1 MVSKYFM
8 RQEERTLANKY
19 TYTFEDIIIDPHD
32 ERVKVGEKYFFYNNP
47 TLAVESANG
56 SDIES
61 FELIKVTSGTCP
73 FVYNFRDYMEG
84 ASCCIIKDKEKE
96 SQVEYVPFN
105 LDNED
110 DRNCLRDKWIRRKSG
125 EYEVP
130 INNFG
135 LHDSRWRTS
144 GLLGSELFEFF
155 TFLDGSPVGKKI
167 ENQEN

>member
-8 RQEERTLANKY
+8 RQEERTLADKY

-61 FELIKVTSGTCP
+61 FELIKVTSDTPCP
-73 FVYNFRDYMEG
+73 FVSLTGG
-84 ASCCIIKDKEKE
+84 ASCCIIKEKKKE

-110 DRNCLRDKWIRRKSG
+110 DRNCLRDKWVRRKG
-125 EYEVP
+125 GDYEVP
-130 INNFG
+130 INSFG
-135 LHDSRWRTS
+135 LHDGRWRTS
-144 GLLGSELFEFF
+144 GLLGRDLFEFF

>member
-1 MVSKYFM
+1 MS
-8 RQEERTLANKY
+8 EY
-19 TYTFEDIIIDPHD
+19 TYSDVIIDPND
-32 ERVKVGEKYFFYNNP
+32 KRVKVGEKYFFHNNP
-47 TLAVESANG
+47 MRAIECAND
-56 SDIES
+56 SDIECL
-61 FELIKVTSGTCP
+61 ELIKVASDTPCP
-73 FVYNFRDYMEG
+73 FVSVIG
-84 ASCCIIKDKEKE
+84 ASCCIIKEKKKE

-110 DRNCLRDKWIRRKSG
+110 DRNCLRDKWVRRKGG

-135 LHDSRWRTS
+135 LHDGRWRIS
-144 GLLGSELFEFF
+144 GLLGRDLFEFF